1 MSDIQD
7 RPEENRRGIAIIGMA
22 CRFPGADD
30 WRAFWSNLCNGVDS
44 IRHFSDAELLRAG
57 IPEKTLKRA
66 DYVKASPV
74 ISNHDMFDA
83 GFFEY
88 SPREARLMDPQQR
101 ILLEEAWH
109 ALEDAGHHAG
119 NYDGRIGA
127 FMGSGGVI
135 TSYLLAHKALQTGAT
150 GGIEHLANDKDFV
163 STKLSYKLDLTGPSI
178 NVQTACSTSMVAVH
192 LACQSILD
200 GECEMALAGAA
211 TVRVPQIS
219 GYLHR
224 PGDIMSPDGA
234 CRAYDADAQGT
245 VFGSGAGVVVL
256 KHIDDAIADGDHIYA
271 VILGSALNN
280 DGAAKTSYT
289 ASSTVGQARAMV
301 EAFAAADVEPS
312 TIGYVEGHGTGTVV
326 GDPLEVEA
334 LQRCFAT
341 DPATAV
347 GGCYLG
353 SVKTNIGHL
362 EQAAG
367 IASLI
372 KATLA
377 LHHRRIPPTLNF
389 RKPNPRIDFET
400 GAFRVPTSA
409 IDWPAGDQP
418 RRAAVN
424 SLGLG
429 GTNAFA
435 ILEEAPA
442 IAAAG
447 EPALPVQV
455 LALSAHTQTALAE
468 TADRWRDHLAA
479 LAPDETTAACYTTA
493 VGRAPQKYRLSV
505 TAPDGP
511 GLAAGLIKAGRTGRE
526 ARPGRKLAF
535 LFPGQG
541 AQYPGMA
548 RAFYQAEPAFREAFD
563 AVASRLRK
571 TSGADIS
578 ELIFG
583 APDAPALAQTGVL
596 QPALFAIEWALAQM
610 LKEWGLRPD
619 AVLGH
624 SVGAYAA
631 MAVAGVYS
639 LEDATDLIGQRAALM
654 GALPA
659 GGAMAA
665 LFADEAQAIELCR
678 GIDGVVIA
686 AANSPSNTVIAGDAA
701 SVDRLE
707 ERARAAEVMSRRLTV
722 SHAFHSPL
730 MEPAAE
736 PFACFASER
745 KATAP
750 SIPFVSDMT
759 GKVIEAA
766 PDGRALADHVLRPVR
781 FADGLRELASLGCS
795 DFIEVG
801 PGNALRGFV
810 AATLG
815 GGDETEG
822 HGLLDAKGDD
832 WAVTMNTLGKLW
844 EKGYAP
850 LISNVFI
857 RAVVT
862 AAARRR
868 STRSNVPVTG

>member
-1 MSDIQD
+1 MSEI
-7 RPEENRRGIAIIGMA
+7 ETRRAIAIIGIA

-30 WRAFWSNLCNGVDS
+30 WRAFWANLCGGVDS

-74 ISNHDMFDA
+74 INNHDKFDA

-109 ALEDAGHHAG
+109 VLEDAGHQAG

-127 FMGSGGVI
+127 FMGSGGVV

-256 KHIDDAIADGDHIYA
+256 KHLDDAIADGDHIYA

-301 EAFAAADVEPS
+301 EAFAAADVDPS

-372 KATLA
+372 KAALA

-389 RKPNPRIDFET
+389 QKPNPRIDFDTPARST
-400 GAFRVPTSA
+400 GLPVIS
-409 IDWPAGDQP
+409 
-418 RRAAVN
+418 RAA
-424 SLGLG
+424 
-429 GTNAFA
+429 
-435 ILEEAPA
+435 P
-442 IAAAG
+442 
-447 EPALPVQV
+447 
-455 LALSAHTQTALAE
+455 
-468 TADRWRDHLAA
+468 R
-479 LAPDETTAACYTTA
+479 
-493 VGRAPQKYRLSV
+493 
-505 TAPDGP
+505 
-511 GLAAGLIKAGRTGRE
+511 
-526 ARPGRKLAF
+526 
-535 LFPGQG
+535 
-541 AQYPGMA
+541 
-548 RAFYQAEPAFREAFD
+548 
-563 AVASRLRK
+563 
-571 TSGADIS
+571 
-578 ELIFG
+578 
-583 APDAPALAQTGVL
+583 
-596 QPALFAIEWALAQM
+596 
-610 LKEWGLRPD
+610 
-619 AVLGH
+619 
-624 SVGAYAA
+624 
-631 MAVAGVYS
+631 
-639 LEDATDLIGQRAALM
+639 
-654 GALPA
+654 
-659 GGAMAA
+659 
-665 LFADEAQAIELCR
+665 
-678 GIDGVVIA
+678 
-686 AANSPSNTVIAGDAA
+686 
-701 SVDRLE
+701 
-707 ERARAAEVMSRRLTV
+707 
-722 SHAFHSPL
+722 
-730 MEPAAE
+730 
-736 PFACFASER
+736 
-745 KATAP
+745 
-750 SIPFVSDMT
+750 
-759 GKVIEAA
+759 
-766 PDGRALADHVLRPVR
+766 
-781 FADGLRELASLGCS
+781 
-795 DFIEVG
+795 
-801 PGNALRGFV
+801 
-810 AATLG
+810 
-815 GGDETEG
+815 
-822 HGLLDAKGDD
+822 
-832 WAVTMNTLGKLW
+832 
-844 EKGYAP
+844 
-850 LISNVFI
+850 
-857 RAVVT
+857 
-862 AAARRR
+862 
-868 STRSNVPVTG
+868 